1 MGKKSA
7 QADKTNNKG
16 GSSRSESSH
25 VLLPNGTKVPVAMPP
40 GVDPQTAKHVI
51 EYLKQNPEAAQ
62 QSYLEAQRILHTP
75 GMAESM
81 LNSQTQTA
89 ADPAYQE
96 RLAAMQ
102 EDPDLKNVFDDI
114 KANGAGAMEKYW
126 NDSELM
132 TKISEK
138 MGGIKLQSSKPSK
151 GAGMQKDAQTLH
163 EAAKMGDIEATR
175 RLLNEGA
182 DVNESDARGIT
193 ALGLAVGYNKVALVR
208 VLLEGGADVTKTDAK
223 GSSVLHYAAG
233 YGRKE
238 AAELL
243 LEAGA
248 DMKAKNEAGQLPI
261 DAARVNREMHMVK
274 FLKSRGGADKSTE
287 GSKYL

>member
-1 MGKKSA
+1 MGKKAA
-7 QADKTNNKG
+7 QMDKANAKTSNG
-16 GSSRSESSH
+16 RSDASH
-25 VLLPNGTKVPVAMPP
+25 VLLPNGTKVPVALPP

-138 MGGIKLQSSKPSK
+138 MGGIRLQSNKPTQ
-151 GAGMQKDAQTLH
+151 GAVPPKDAQTLH
-163 EAAKMGDIEATR
+163 EAAKAGDIEATR

-182 DVNESDARGIT
+182 DVNESDGRGIT
-193 ALGLAVGYNKVALVR
+193 ALGLAVGYNKVAIVK
-208 VLLEGGADVTKTDAK
+208 VLLDGGADVTKTDVK
-223 GSSVLHYAAG
+223 GSTVLHYAAG

-243 LEAGA
+243 LDAGA
-248 DMKAKNEAGQLPI
+248 NMKAKNFAAQLPI

-274 FLKSRGGADKSTE
+274 FLKSRGGSDKSTE

>member
-7 QADKTNNKG
+7 QADKTAVKA
-16 GSSRSESSH
+16 GSDASH
-25 VLLPNGTKVPVAMPP
+25 VLLPNGTKVPVALPP
-40 GVDPQTAKHVI
+40 GVNPETAKQVI

-75 GMAESM
+75 GMAETM
-81 LNSQTQTA
+81 LKSQTQTA

-102 EDPDLKNVFDDI
+102 DDPDLKNVFDDI

-138 MGGIKLQSSKPSK
+138 MGGIRLQTNKSVK
-151 GAGMQKDAQTLH
+151 GAVPQKEPQNLH
-163 EAAKMGDIEATR
+163 EAAKAGDIEAAR
-175 RLLNEGA
+175 KLLNEGA
-182 DVNESDARGIT
+182 DVNTADARGIT
-193 ALGLAVGYNKVALVR
+193 ALGLAVGYNKVALVK
-208 VLLEGGADVTKTDAK
+208 VLLEGGADVSKTDTK
-223 GSSVLHYAAG
+223 GSTVLHYAAG

-243 LEAGA
+243 LDAGA
-248 DMKAKNEAGQLPI
+248 DMKAKNDAGQLPI

-274 FLKSRGGADKSTE
+274 YLKSRGGDKSTE